1 MMFAARAQHLHEV
14 IEPALASG
22 VWVLCDRFTDATY
35 AYQGYGRG
43 YDLEAIATL
52 ERLVQQGRQPDLT
65 LLFDIDPRV
74 GIERARQRAELDRFE
89 EEALSFF
96 ERVRNGYLQRAAME
110 SRFTVIDAARS
121 IDEVQATL
129 TETLRPII
137 EGSM

>member
-43 YDLEAIATL
+43 YDLDAIATL

-74 GIERARQRAELDRFE
+74 GI
-89 EEALSFF
+89 
-96 ERVRNGYLQRAAME
+96 
-110 SRFTVIDAARS
+110 
-121 IDEVQATL
+121 
-129 TETLRPII
+129 
-137 EGSM
+137 